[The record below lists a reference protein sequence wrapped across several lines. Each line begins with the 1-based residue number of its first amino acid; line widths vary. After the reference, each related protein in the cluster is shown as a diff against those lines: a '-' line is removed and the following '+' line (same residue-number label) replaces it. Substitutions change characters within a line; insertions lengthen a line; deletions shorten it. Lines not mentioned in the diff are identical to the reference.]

1 MAKEFKS
8 ANDITFAVDESYR
21 LADFKLAWTKR
32 GAHYI
37 EDMLVDTLI
46 REAGSGT
53 ITKFAA
59 VSMFELYTGSG
70 LARIEEDYF
79 NATDE
84 SAKKAMNQLTEQVTE
99 ALCTSGD
106 YAMIRSVF
114 HSLLVNRYITEETPK
129 EEKLIDDGRFET
141 ALRYYALLRVI
152 RYVYTAN
159 SKVISRA
166 IEDGNKGN
174 TNKK

>member
-1 MAKEFKS
+1 
-8 ANDITFAVDESYR
+8 
-21 LADFKLAWTKR
+21 
-32 GAHYI
+32 
-37 EDMLVDTLI
+37 
-46 REAGSGT
+46 
-53 ITKFAA
+53 
-59 VSMFELYTGSG
+59 
-70 LARIEEDYF
+70 
-79 NATDE
+79 
-84 SAKKAMNQLTEQVTE
+84 
-99 ALCTSGD
+99 
-106 YAMIRSVF
+106 MIRSVF